1 MKLDYKFSSQE
12 QAVLRSLVGKR
23 LDSYRLNSTDNSS
36 FEIFVLRFPEMDIE
50 VATKEIVGIDE
61 WFDETNTVEISNR
74 PNRDSWSRLG
84 KSEPDNG
91 IPAGG
96 FLDYVVSKV
105 VRGISVAV
113 NTMSW
118 SDEDPGSGD
127 YIRGI
132 VLHFDDEDIV
142 FDKGPYNWE
151 CFWHVIRCSTATYEF
166 KAEDNPET
174 PEVKTTV
181 RTEKIV

>member
-1 MKLDYKFSSQE
+1 MKYDYKFSPQKQS
-12 QAVLRSLVGKR
+12 VLKALIGKR

-36 FEIFVLRFPEMDIE
+36 FEIFVLRFPETDVE

-96 FLDYVVSKV
+96 FLDYAVGKV
-105 VRGISVAV
+105 VTGISVISETFKRA
-113 NTMSW
+113 
-118 SDEDPGSGD
+118 EDS
-127 YIRGI
+127 IEFVRGLVI
-132 VLHFDDEDIV
+132 HFGKESII
-142 FDKGPYNWE
+142 FDKGALNWE
-151 CFWHVIRCSTATYEF
+151 CIWSVRTSAGAPIVVSPAEF
-166 KAEDNPET
+166 DPIEES
-174 PEVKTTV
+174 ELSSKTTIT
-181 RTEKIV
+181 RLL